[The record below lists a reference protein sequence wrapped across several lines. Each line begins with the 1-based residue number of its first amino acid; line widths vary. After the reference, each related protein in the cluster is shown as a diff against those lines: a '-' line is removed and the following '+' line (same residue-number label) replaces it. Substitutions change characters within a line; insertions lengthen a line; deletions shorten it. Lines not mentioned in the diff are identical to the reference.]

1 MRALPLF
8 SAWSSPRIHQRQT
21 HLLPVTVQGSGI
33 KEARCVPRSES
44 TEKGSPMAETE
55 GRFLP
60 RSQKYGEGQLAC
72 GATYGGTERPW
83 ECMAAEGC
91 GAKVE
96 TLGFPV
102 GVLILGLVFLG

>member
-55 GRFLP
+55 VRRRPAGVRCYIW
-60 RSQKYGEGQLAC
+60 RYGEALGM
-72 GATYGGTERPW
+72 YGG
-83 ECMAAEGC
+83 
-91 GAKVE
+91 
-96 TLGFPV
+96 
-102 GVLILGLVFLG
+102 